1 MPDSVDVGKC
11 IDMRD
16 HGGKPVGPFSR
27 SLVIGN
33 QVLPHFDQDMGEAL
47 RGRMPVHGV
56 VLERAVIRFV
66 IADRQVRVFTQQ
78 RQKRLYGS
86 VVLVPEKADLPGT
99 GLVLPARRK
108 GMDRNDEGRSPL
120 SAATRS
126 LARATAS

>member
-1 MPDSVDVGKC
+1 MPDNVDVGKC
-11 IDMRD
+11 VDLRD

-78 RQKRLYGS
+78 RQKRLYGA
-86 VVLVPEKADLPGT
+86 V
-99 GLVLPARRK
+99 GLAQGRALCFQRGVKEWIETINGAAR
-108 GMDRNDEGRSPL
+108 L